1 MRDCV
6 RWSIQNK
13 NKVPLLLLR
22 KILYIQKPCLT
33 LPARH
38 GFWTKS
44 NPFPYRP
51 CRNWRSRKNS
61 KKLWFYEVLSLFTQ
75 PNGFI
80 VGTFSDAIPKPLI
93 FLSNSLLCF
102 FQPDKKPCLPLKLIT
117 FRISSCIIWC
127 IWCKSRLRE
136 WVLQSDYLLNY
147 NLYYWISQSEQK
159 KQRTN
164 FHFKVRHFFL
174 RYWIIKVFIQSIK
187 LGSF

>member
-1 MRDCV
+1 MR
-6 RWSIQNK
+6 
-13 NKVPLLLLR
+13 PLT
-22 KILYIQKPCLT
+22 YSN
-33 LPARH
+33 A
-38 GFWTKS
+38 S
-44 NPFPYRP
+44 NPHKHWIYL
-51 CRNWRSRKNS
+51 S
-61 KKLWFYEVLSLFTQ
+61 KL
-75 PNGFI
+75 FI

-136 WVLQSDYLLNY
+136 WVLQSDCLLNY
-147 NLYYWISQSEQK
+147 NLYYWISQSDPK

-187 LGSF
+187 LDSF